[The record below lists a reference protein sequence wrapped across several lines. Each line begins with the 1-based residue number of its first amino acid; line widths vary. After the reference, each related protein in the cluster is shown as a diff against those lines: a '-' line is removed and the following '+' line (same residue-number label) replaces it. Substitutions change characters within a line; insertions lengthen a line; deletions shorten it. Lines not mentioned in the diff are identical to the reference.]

1 MKKIFTIAGSIL
13 MLCASISASAQQ
25 TARKPKVLFIGI
37 DGVRSDAL
45 KQGNTPNIDTLMA
58 HGLYTFDSWH
68 CGQTSSGASWS
79 TMMTGVWEAKHRV
92 TNNSYTNPNYAN
104 YPYFPKRAKECL
116 PNLKAVQIITWDP
129 MNDPTNSNNSAG
141 YVFNSGFNQSIDA
154 GSHGQGAVTAAARI
168 QLADPNLDI
177 LFIHYDETDATG
189 HSSGFNP
196 SNAQY
201 MNAIQDVDRQVGQ
214 VLEKL
219 YQRPTYNQEDWLVL
233 LTTDH
238 GGIGTTHGG
247 QSNTERHIWWIASGP
262 SVPHLEITGPD
273 PGSYYMPSNP
283 VDSQMLKHTPVL
295 PDIAVTAL
303 AHIIKGSSCSSPESN
318 PLWNLD
324 GKSWLVT
331 DTTGGPTYVEEL
343 QHAAIEVGIFPNPN
357 SGAFKA
363 AFKDLKGDIKVQI
376 VSMTGSVVMHKEEKA
391 NGSLTVIPFDLTT
404 LSKGIYMMQVRN
416 GDRQVTRKIVLQ

>member
-1 MKKIFTIAGSIL
+1 MKKIFTLAGSVL
-13 MLCASISASAQQ
+13 MLCSSISVFAQQ
-25 TARKPKVLFIGI
+25 TTKKPKVLFIGI

-45 KQGNTPNIDTLMA
+45 KQGNTPTIDTLRA

-79 TMMTGVWEAKHRV
+79 TMMTGVWEAKHKV
-92 TNNSYTNPNYAN
+92 TNNNYTNPDFTN

-141 YVFNSGFNQSIDA
+141 YVVNSGFNQSIDA
-154 GSHGQGAVTAAARI
+154 GTHGQGAVTAAARI

-196 SNAQY
+196 ANAQY
-201 MNAIQDVDRQVGQ
+201 MNAIQDVDAQIGQ

-219 YQRPTYNQEDWLVL
+219 YQRPTYNQEDWLIM

-247 QSNTERHIWWIASGP
+247 QSNTERHIWWVASGP

-273 PGSYYMPSNP
+273 PGSYYMPANP
-283 VDSQMLKHTPVL
+283 VDSIKLRNTPVL

-303 AHIIKGSSCSSPESN
+303 AHILKGTTCADPQSN

-324 GKSWLVT
+324 GKSWLLK
-331 DTTGGPTYVEEL
+331 DTATGPTYVEDL
-343 QHAAIEVGIFPNPN
+343 DNAAIKVGIFPNPN
-357 SGAFKA
+357 QGAFKA
-363 AFKDLKGDIKVQI
+363 AFSDINGKIQVQI
-376 VSMTGSVVMHKEEKA
+376 VSLMGTVVMKKEEIA
-391 NGSLTVIPFDLTT
+391 QGALTVIPFDLTS
-404 LSKGIYMMQVRN
+404 LAKGIYLMQVKN
-416 GDRQVTRKIVLQ
+416 GDKQITQKIVLQ